1 MLLELWSTV
10 ILVAII
16 LISIYNII
24 QGIKTGKFEFYHKWT
39 GIKTDSYLILILHL
53 LIILIASFIIY
64 WFFKNS
70 RL

>member
-24 QGIKTGKFEFYHKWT
+24 QGIKTGKFEFYPKWT
-39 GIKTDSYLILILHL
+39 GIKTSSYLILILHL